1 MSSALFPDIPDQH
14 LTRDGIALIAEKI
27 LEQIEFSGRKG
38 ECVAAANSRTSDNI
52 HLQVGDFESCL
63 LVRCAAPQQDRNSR
77 QQLREPKGLN
87 QMVSVAAMLPQRAM
101 FHCVYRGEH

>member
-27 LEQIEFSGRKG
+27 LEQIEFSGSKV

-63 LVRCAAPQQDRNSR
+63 LVRFAAPQQDPNSR
-77 QQLREPKGLN
+77 QQLRERKGFN
-87 QMVSVAAMLPQRAM
+87 QIVIGAAIQPQHAI
-101 FHCVYRGEH
+101 FNCISCCEL